1 MDSATDNSVTKPRQR
16 SNSFSS
22 AKAGQAQ
29 IPLPIQTAFDL
40 TSLSKYTIL
49 KNDASFIY
57 KALKI
62 CHLCY
67 DSVKA
72 MFAYQSREQLEQRS
86 QKAKSKSLK
95 QQTDSEAAPERT
107 SPMKQG
113 WVQENS
119 KEREDEAG
127 DETVTELDESTN
139 MANSGSAKPTAMMM
153 GFQKVQAGKDVVSP
167 EKPSSRRVTEPDKE
181 SAVLSGNDGE
191 VVSLN
196 IKNTTSNNNSMLHL
210 AGPPQMTKTQSEIN
224 PISSAAN
231 RQSIRSDHHKQPQA
245 TVTRKRSQ
253 VE

>member
-1 MDSATDNSVTKPRQR
+1 M
-16 SNSFSS
+16 
-22 AKAGQAQ
+22 
-29 IPLPIQTAFDL
+29 
-40 TSLSKYTIL
+40 SKYTIL

-72 MFAYQSREQLEQRS
+72 MFAYQSREQLEQRAK
-86 QKAKSKSLK
+86 KAISKSLK
-95 QQTDSEAAPERT
+95 QQADSEAAPERT

-113 WVQENS
+113 WMKEKS
-119 KEREDEAG
+119 KEQEDEAG

-153 GFQKVQAGKDVVSP
+153 GFQKVQAGKDVLSH

-181 SAVLSGNDGE
+181 SAVLSGNDDE
-191 VVSLN
+191 KVVSLN
-196 IKNTTSNNNSMLHL
+196 IKNTTSNNNSMLNL
-210 AGPPQMTKTQSEIN
+210 AGPPQMTKTQSEMHPMIAS
-224 PISSAAN
+224 SSATHHQN
-231 RQSIRSDHHKQPQA
+231 RQSIRSDHHRNYQPTNNTT

-253 VE
+253 LE